1 MKISYVTLGDI
12 FPTFKEDLEMAD
24 NQPLKKQK
32 QDKSP
37 LKSVKKAV
45 KMTDKKGNE
54 MKREGI
60 KDRR

>member
-1 MKISYVTLGDI
+1 MKQSYCTLGDI
-12 FPTFKEDLEMAD
+12 FPFLKEDLKMAD

-37 LKSVKKAV
+37 LKGVVKEVKKN
-45 KMTDKKGNE
+45 DKKDNSK
-54 MKREGI
+54 KREGI